1 MTQNANLINLTP
13 HIINVVVPS
22 GNIDIP
28 ASGQVAR
35 CSQTSSEVSVINGIP
50 VTKQEFGEVVGLPA
64 EQEGTY
70 FIVSRLVAAACPDR
84 HDLLIPGPLVRNAD
98 GQPIGCKG
106 LSVL

>member
-13 HIINVVVPS
+13 HMVNVVVPS
-22 GNIDIP
+22 GTIDIP

-35 CSQTSSEVSVINGIP
+35 CSQTSSEVCNINGIP

-64 EQEGTY
+64 PQEGTY

-98 GQPIGCKG
+98 GQPVGCQG